1 MVRDTR
7 LWYINLDSPL
17 VLITPHNRCIMQ
29 PTTDGLW
36 WQYWGGLSVVSSSS
50 QYSQGINTPPNHYQN
65 DYKATNPNQKDSLSS
80 NLSIC
85 HHEALYRSSTLP
97 RGPLCGNAGPR
108 QWPWKGIVCLCL
120 WHWSISLTILSAALM
135 DLIYAT
141 RTLIAATM
149 TVGRQMA
156 GRIDATTLELSPT
169 HWMRY
174 IVPLLSLILVVAD
187 IYNVYYRQ
195 KILPDILLI

>member
-65 DYKATNPNQKDSLSS
+65 DYKATNLNQKDSLSS

-108 QWPWKGIVCLCL
+108 QWPWKGMSVSAYDIGPYHWRYLALHWWTWSMPHGL
-120 WHWSISLTILSAALM
+120 WLLQQWLS
-135 DLIYAT
+135 
-141 RTLIAATM
+141 
-149 TVGRQMA
+149 
-156 GRIDATTLELSPT
+156 
-169 HWMRY
+169 
-174 IVPLLSLILVVAD
+174 VARWRA
-187 IYNVYYRQ
+187 V
-195 KILPDILLI
+195 

>member
-80 NLSIC
+80 NLASVIMK
-85 HHEALYRSSTLP
+85 LF
-97 RGPLCGNAGPR
+97 
-108 QWPWKGIVCLCL
+108 
-120 WHWSISLTILSAALM
+120 
-135 DLIYAT
+135 
-141 RTLIAATM
+141 
-149 TVGRQMA
+149 TV
-156 GRIDATTLELSPT
+156 L
-169 HWMRY
+169 
-174 IVPLLSLILVVAD
+174 LLSLVGFSAAMPGPDSGLEKVLSVSAYDIGPYHWRYLALHWWTWSMPHGLWLLQQWLSVARWRA
-187 IYNVYYRQ
+187 V
-195 KILPDILLI
+195 